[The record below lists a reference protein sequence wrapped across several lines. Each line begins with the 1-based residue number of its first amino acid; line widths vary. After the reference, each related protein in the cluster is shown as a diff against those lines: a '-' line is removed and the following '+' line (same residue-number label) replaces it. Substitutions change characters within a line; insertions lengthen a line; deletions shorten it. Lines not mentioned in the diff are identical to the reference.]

1 MLGLR
6 AASFAARL
14 GFFEGAPAL
23 RARDSFG
30 HAPRA
35 RVRCWHLLF
44 LSRLGAAG
52 SVGEQ
57 VLRGADTAPLQAFAL
72 DEQYEL
78 LTAAPDSEK
87 SLADEFGGHQLP
99 VQHRARF
106 SLCRRDLSHPCAR
119 SRLQALAYYVRAVPR
134 TLTDRALRARVSC

>member
-1 MLGLR
+1 MLLLR
-6 AASFAARL
+6 AASVAARL

-30 HAPRA
+30 HALRA

-57 VLRGADTAPLQAFAL
+57 VLRGADTAPPQVFRSVVVTSRITARGLDSKAF
-72 DEQYEL
+72 
-78 LTAAPDSEK
+78 
-87 SLADEFGGHQLP
+87 
-99 VQHRARF
+99 
-106 SLCRRDLSHPCAR
+106 
-119 SRLQALAYYVRAVPR
+119 AYYVRAVPR
-134 TLTDRALRARVSC
+134 TITDRVLRARVSC

>member
-6 AASFAARL
+6 AASSAARL
-14 GFFEGAPAL
+14 GFYEGAPAL
-23 RARDSFG
+23 RARIFLG

-57 VLRGADTAPLQAFAL
+57 VLRGAVTAPPQVFAL
-72 DEQYEL
+72 VVVTSRF
-78 LTAAPDSEK
+78 TARGLDSI
-87 SLADEFGGHQLP
+87 
-99 VQHRARF
+99 
-106 SLCRRDLSHPCAR
+106 
-119 SRLQALAYYVRAVPR
+119 ALAYYVRAVPR
-134 TLTDRALRARVSC
+134 TLTDRALVPVSSR